1 MQHLLCGL
9 VAVHTPSQLDVLNSY
24 APSQLEVLNC
34 YLSCD
39 ELSISFS
46 GEVVRICRI
55 QGSQSSLQ

>member
-9 VAVHTPSQLDVLNSY
+9 VAAHTPSQLDVLNSY
-24 APSQLEVLNC
+24 TPSQLEV
-34 YLSCD
+34 SCD

-46 GEVVRICRI
+46 GEVVCICQI